1 MKKKFQSLEVE
12 RHTFEGILAS
22 EGLQREW
29 SIREL
34 GNRENR
40 FPRRLAG
47 DYGLDSPLFFSKGSS
62 KEYNSC
68 ALENM
73 KLDHN
78 SPSWNT

>member
-29 SIREL
+29 SVREL

-40 FPRRLAG
+40 FPRRLAV
-47 DYGLDSPLFFSKGSS
+47 DYGLDSPCFFLKVLV
-62 KEYNSC
+62 KNIIPE
-68 ALENM
+68 L
-73 KLDHN
+73 
-78 SPSWNT
+78 

>member
-1 MKKKFQSLEVE
+1 MGGDEKKKFQSLEVE
-12 RHTFEGILAS
+12 RHIFEGILAS

-47 DYGLDSPLFFSKGSS
+47 DYGLDLPLFFSKGSS
-62 KEYNSC
+62 KEYNS
-68 ALENM
+68 
-73 KLDHN
+73 
-78 SPSWNT
+78 

>member
-1 MKKKFQSLEVE
+1 M
-12 RHTFEGILAS
+12 AS

-47 DYGLDSPLFFSKGSS
+47 DYGLDSPLFFLKVLV
-62 KEYNSC
+62 KNITPE
-68 ALENM
+68 L
-73 KLDHN
+73 
-78 SPSWNT
+78 